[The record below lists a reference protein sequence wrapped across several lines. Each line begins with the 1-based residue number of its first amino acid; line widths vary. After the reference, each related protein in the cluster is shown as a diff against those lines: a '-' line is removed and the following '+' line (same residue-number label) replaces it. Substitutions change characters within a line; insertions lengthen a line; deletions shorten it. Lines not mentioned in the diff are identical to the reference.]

1 MARNAI
7 CPTGVKL
14 EAAMKSRLEKL
25 SALKD
30 RSVHWLMKE
39 AILRY
44 VENEEQVFELKQ
56 ETLRRW
62 QEIEQNR
69 IISNESVM
77 VWLDTW
83 GTDHETERP
92 ACEK

>member
-14 EAAMKSRLEKL
+14 EAAMKLRLEKL

-44 VENEEQVFELKQ
+44 VENEEQAFELKQ
-56 ETLRRW
+56 ETLNRW

-69 IISNESVM
+69 VISNESVM
-77 VWLDTW
+77 AWLDTW

-92 ACEK
+92 SCEK